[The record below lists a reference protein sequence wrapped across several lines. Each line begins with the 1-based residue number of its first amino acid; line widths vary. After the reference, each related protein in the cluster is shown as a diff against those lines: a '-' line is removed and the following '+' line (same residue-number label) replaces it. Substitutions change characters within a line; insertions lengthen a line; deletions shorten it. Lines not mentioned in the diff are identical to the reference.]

1 IRALRGKVRGGITV
15 VIESP
20 HEVDGLRTL
29 LRLAARLPGE
39 PLANAYQAIDSAGPG
54 LASWP
59 EWRQSG
65 AQNATESE
73 HAKSK
78 EPESEIDAALGFA
91 SSLWNAQSEDK
102 EQLALAMTL
111 PKPGRRRAYLETR
124 QPALLLDHGSVRA
137 RLTAMGAQLRQ
148 FGVALFPKAPSRRQ
162 GSL

>member
-1 IRALRGKVRGGITV
+1 MTLALLNAAVSSRPRRHRRPAQCCRIEQHRGDAMPHVYKDKRRIRALRGKVRGGITV

-29 LRLAARLPGE
+29 LRLAARLPRE

-111 PKPGRRRAYLETR
+111 PKPGR
-124 QPALLLDHGSVRA
+124 
-137 RLTAMGAQLRQ
+137 
-148 FGVALFPKAPSRRQ
+148 
-162 GSL
+162 